1 MEAPMKLPKN
11 AAVLKSMLAA
21 RLTQATPRCPPL
33 AASLGANAAG
43 GSHLTLTQAGKTRTV
58 YVPAELRDEV
68 QTSILEH
75 KRLKR
80 LLREMTQLQLA
91 LIQTHCA
98 RRKLRKGRS

>member
-1 MEAPMKLPKN
+1 MKLPKN
-11 AAVLKSMLAA
+11 AAVLKNMLAA
-21 RLTQATPRCPPL
+21 RLKEATPKCPPL
-33 AASLGANAAG
+33 AASLGVNAAG

-68 QTSILEH
+68 QSSIREH
-75 KRLKR
+75 KRLKC